1 MKEVNSKT
9 RRGFT
14 LIELLV
20 VIAII
25 VLLAAILFPVFARA
39 RENARKTN
47 CASNVKQI
55 GLAILQY
62 AQDNDEILP
71 PVAYEDDAG
80 DDYQWP
86 QLIAPYLKGP
96 QILKCPSDARS
107 KIISYGLNEA
117 AFVDWEDD
125 SSEHSLS
132 LAEFNHAATTVMGG
146 DVGTGDDFTTPLPNT
161 LKMVEPGDDL
171 DDDVDARPAARHLE
185 FVNLTFMDGHTKA
198 MKLEQ
203 FYIGQTPD
211 DLWFDP

>member
-1 MKEVNSKT
+1 VKEVSSKA
-9 RRGFT
+9 RCGFT

-25 VLLAAILFPVFARA
+25 ALLAAILFPVFARA
-39 RENARKTN
+39 RENARKTT

-86 QLIAPYLKGP
+86 GLIAPYLKGA
-96 QILKCPSDARS
+96 QILKCPGDARS
-107 KIISYGLNEA
+107 KIISYGLNET

-125 SSEHSLS
+125 PSEPSLS
-132 LAEFNHAATTVMGG
+132 LAEFDHPARTVMVG
-146 DVGTGDDFTTPLPNT
+146 DVGTGDDFLKPLPDT

-185 FVNLTFMDGHTKA
+185 FVNLTFMDGHVKA

-203 FYIGQTPD
+203 FYTGQTPD

>member
-1 MKEVNSKT
+1 MKRVEIKA
-9 RRGFT
+9 RRAFT

-25 VLLAAILFPVFARA
+25 ALLAAILFPVFARA

-47 CASNVKQI
+47 CANNVKQI

-86 QLIAPYLKGP
+86 QLIAPYLKSA
-96 QILKCPSDARS
+96 QVLRCPSDSRS

-125 SSEHSLS
+125 PADPPLS
-132 LAEFNHAATTVMGG
+132 LAAFRRPAQTVMAG
-146 DVGTGDDFTTPLPNT
+146 DVGTQDDFTTPIPDS
-161 LKMVEPGDDL
+161 LKMVEPDDDL
-171 DDDVDARPAARHLE
+171 DDDVDGRPAARHLE
-185 FVNLTFMDGHTKA
+185 FVNLTFMDGHAKA

-211 DLWFDP
+211 DLWFEP